1 MTTFIQT
8 MMKRFWGN
16 EEEAA
21 VMNPA
26 QYIWDSNL
34 GEWRD
39 TRYTYYYPEF
49 TGSMPSMMDSN
60 EGYDFSN
67 ARCEFLSM
75 SSSLSGIQL
84 QEELPPFDPRRRQSL
99 PYGRRKPPNQ
109 LGWIEWIYLL
119 LTV

>member
-16 EEEAA
+16 KEEAA

-34 GEWRD
+34 DGWRD
-39 TRYTYYYPEF
+39 TRYIYYYPEF

-60 EGYDFSN
+60 
-67 ARCEFLSM
+67 ARCEFLSPP
-75 SSSLSGIQL
+75 SSGIQL

-99 PYGRRKPPNQ
+99 PYGRSKPPNQ